1 MKHRF
6 IIFIIIISFF
16 SACQEDRTLW
26 LNAVETLLSTNP
38 DSALIVISSIN
49 PNELK
54 PAKEKARYA
63 LLMSA
68 VLDKNYID
76 VQSDSLISIAV
87 DYYSLRKCDSNR
99 MRSWYYLGIVLK
111 NAGEYIPSMLSFE
124 KAEQDALLLK
134 DFFYLGLICRN
145 KASLYSYTNNN
156 TAAIECQKMAVH
168 YFDQANAVLYK
179 QYSEASLA
187 IDYSNNLEFDRA
199 DSLLSDIVIH
209 TTDSFLKMHCDI
221 NRASNLIK
229 QDTLFSEAI
238 RLYRSY
244 PETYYDILDYAYLAQ
259 AFEMTDQKDLA
270 DHWMAE
276 AYARC
281 QNREQAATLDY
292 MASRIKLNRGDFKAA
307 FYLVDHATTVQDSVT
322 RVLLQQS
329 LSAAQRDY
337 YKNESQLREERI
349 QRLRERTGWG
359 LALGVLSLLLTI
371 TLALLR
377 ARKSDRQL
385 QEQMALLALEERN
398 LERVTSE
405 NAHLVGSLFNEK
417 IGRLEQLNDLYF
429 KEEDEKQKDRI
440 FKQIRQT
447 SASMRKDPTLFPSL
461 EKDLDCYCNG
471 IMTKLREQV
480 PSIKGETNL
489 RTIMLFFAGFSYPVV
504 QFILNKVS
512 IESLKTARYRFRKE
526 ILSADAADADLFL
539 KMLEVKKQPQ
549 ADTNESLNC

>member
-1 MKHRF
+1 MKFRF
-6 IIFIIIISFF
+6 IIFIVIIALF
-16 SACQEDRTLW
+16 SACQEESTLR
-26 LNAVETLLSTNP
+26 LNTVDTLLVTNP

-49 PNELK
+49 PDELK
-54 PAKEKARYA
+54 TAKEKAKYA

-68 VLDKNYID
+68 ALDKNYID
-76 VQSDSLISIAV
+76 IRSDSLICIAV
-87 DYYSLRKCDSNR
+87 DHYSLRKCDINR
-99 MRSWYYLGIVLK
+99 MRSWYYWGIVLK

-124 KAEQDALLLK
+124 KAEQDALMLN
-134 DFFYLGLICRN
+134 DCFYLGLICRN

-156 TAAIECQKMAVH
+156 TAAIECQKKAVH

-187 IDYSNNLEFDRA
+187 VDYSNNLEFDRA
-199 DSLLSDIVIH
+199 DSLLSDIIIH
-209 TTDSFLKMHCDI
+209 TTDSLLKKHCYI

-238 RLYRSY
+238 RLYRSC

-270 DHWMAE
+270 DYWMAE
-276 AYARC
+276 AYAHC
-281 QNREQAATLDY
+281 QNREQAATLDH
-292 MASRIKLNRGDFKAA
+292 MASRLKYNRGDFQGA

-337 YKNESQLREERI
+337 YKKEAQLREERI
-349 QRLRERTGWG
+349 HRLRERTGWG
-359 LALGVLSLLLTI
+359 LALGVLIMLLTI
-371 TLALLR
+371 TIALLR
-377 ARKSDRQL
+377 ARKRDRQL
-385 QEQMALLALEERN
+385 QEQMALLALEEQN
-398 LERVTSE
+398 LERVKNE
-405 NAHLVGSLFNEK
+405 NVHLVGSLFNEK
-417 IGRLEQLNDLYF
+417 IGRLEELNDLYF

-461 EKDLDCYCNG
+461 EKDLDRYCNG

-480 PSIKGETNL
+480 PSIKGDNNL
-489 RTIMLFFAGFSYPVV
+489 HTIMLFFAGFSYPVV

-512 IESLKTARYRFRKE
+512 IESLKTARSRFRKE
-526 ILSADAADADLFL
+526 ILSADAADADMFL
-539 KMLEVKKQPQ
+539 KMLEMKKRPQ
-549 ADTNESLNC
+549 TDTNESLNC